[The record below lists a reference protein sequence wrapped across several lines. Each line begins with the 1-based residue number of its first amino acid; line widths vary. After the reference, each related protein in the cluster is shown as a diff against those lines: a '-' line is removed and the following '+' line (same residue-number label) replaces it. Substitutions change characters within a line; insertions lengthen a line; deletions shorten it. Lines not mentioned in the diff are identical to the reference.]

1 MPTQL
6 SLFQRKKSRPLDRKP
21 SVLRFL
27 HNGGDIV
34 IEHRAGRR
42 GSRFG
47 GRDEEQVSQL
57 LRLRVYRRLHH
68 RDGAEDH
75 RPRYYTASGLVLARV
90 LEHYGRGC
98 GDMCHG
104 VIRLR
109 HVGQLGRP
117 KSFDHQIAESSA
129 SAQAAQD
136 DKARAETQGG
146 VRLRGE

>member
-1 MPTQL
+1 
-6 SLFQRKKSRPLDRKP
+6 LFQRKKSRPLDRES

-27 HNGGDIV
+27 HNDSDIA

-47 GRDEEQVSQL
+47 GRDEEQVPQL
-57 LRLRVYRRLHH
+57 FRLRVHRRFHH

-75 RPRYYTASGLVLARV
+75 RPWYYTAPGLVPTRV
-90 LEHYGRGC
+90 LEYYGRGC

-104 VIRLR
+104 VVRLR
-109 HVGQLGRP
+109 HDGQFGRP
-117 KSFDHQIAESSA
+117 KPFDHQIAASSA
-129 SAQAAQD
+129 SAQTAQD
-136 DKARAETQGG
+136 DKARAETQSG